1 MASRIGSFP
10 NDVTIEGHTD
20 SRPYAGSGY
29 NNWDLSSDR
38 ANAARRILEEGGMRE
53 RQVTSV
59 NGYAD
64 RRLKNPS
71 KPYDFS
77 NRRVTILVAF
87 AASEQMNSKP
97 AFAPAAAPRI
107 PTGPPMGKS

>member
-1 MASRIGSFP
+1 
-10 NDVTIEGHTD
+10 V
-20 SRPYAGSGY
+20 
-29 NNWDLSSDR
+29 
-38 ANAARRILEEGGMRE
+38 LEEGGIRD

-87 AASEQMNSKP
+87 SASVRTESKSAA
-97 AFAPAAAPRI
+97 APAAAPI
-107 PTGPPMGKS
+107 IQPVSIMGNS